1 MHLDGPTDLRLEGD
15 LDLLASEELAKVLL
29 PMCERPDARVG
40 IDLTRVRFIDSTG
53 IALLLRAHR
62 RAEASGARVSVTG
75 ANGPVERV
83 LHATGADEILGIGL
97 P

>member
-1 MHLDGPTDLRLEGD
+1 MHLDGPTSLRLEGD

-29 PMCERPDARVG
+29 PMCDRPDTV
-40 IDLTRVRFIDSTG
+40 IDLDLSGVRFIDSTG

-62 RAEASGARVSVTG
+62 RADSSGGKVTVMG

>member
-1 MHLDGPTDLRLEGD
+1 MHLDGPTDLRLEGE

-29 PMCERPDARVG
+29 PMCERPGGAVR
-40 IDLTRVRFIDSTG
+40 IDLTDVRFIDSTG

-62 RAEASGARVSVTG
+62 RAEASGGHVSVDG
-75 ANGPVERV
+75 ARGPVERV